1 MFKLNNK
8 DTRTTL
14 ITLFWTYFTLSL
26 SVYIVDFG
34 QAIICLKSVN
44 TCSKL
49 EIKKDEWIDCAV
61 ECVVSIQKC
70 TDDKQKL
77 DIACGH

>member
-14 ITLFWTYFTLSL
+14 ITLFRTYFTLFL

-49 EIKKDEWIDCAV
+49 EIKKDE
-61 ECVVSIQKC
+61 
-70 TDDKQKL
+70 
-77 DIACGH
+77 